1 MTTAITTLTRRIPL
15 VNLDKCSAAPNP
27 GVYSEIFFITEMGTG
42 IGRLIVDPFH
52 KLLYSSRA
60 EDVNAI
66 KQLTRKGLSVADA
79 ISQLLKERG
88 FDCSPP

>member
-1 MTTAITTLTRRIPL
+1 
-15 VNLDKCSAAPNP
+15 
-27 GVYSEIFFITEMGTG
+27 MGTG

-88 FDCSPP
+88 FDE

>member
-1 MTTAITTLTRRIPL
+1 
-15 VNLDKCSAAPNP
+15 
-27 GVYSEIFFITEMGTG
+27 G

-88 FDCSPP
+88 YE